1 MFEVI
6 VIMVSSFGLGCCSMF
21 LFRRY
26 LDRRNIFRS
35 YYAQG
40 LFLVRNWGEANM
52 KWYTN
57 PTFWLFIFFLGMCA
71 ILLSGCANWSVRG
84 QAEYSATQ
92 ALMNWASSIG
102 PLIR

>member
-1 MFEVI
+1 
-6 VIMVSSFGLGCCSMF
+6 
-21 LFRRY
+21 
-26 LDRRNIFRS
+26 
-35 YYAQG
+35 
-40 LFLVRNWGEANM
+40 M

-84 QAEYSATQ
+84 QTEYSATQ

-102 PLIR
+102 PLLR

>member
-1 MFEVI
+1 
-6 VIMVSSFGLGCCSMF
+6 
-21 LFRRY
+21 
-26 LDRRNIFRS
+26 
-35 YYAQG
+35 
-40 LFLVRNWGEANM
+40 M

-57 PTFWLFIFFLGMCA
+57 PTFWLFIFLGMCA

-84 QAEYSATQ
+84 QAEYSATK